1 MIWPDASFK
10 KLGLLEFQNKGVTCD
25 LINSIV
31 QGLAWN
37 RVQLKFDPKISE
49 MHMKL
54 ICKFKKKILM
64 VEIITYVQ
72 QLESCWKP
80 LELCT
85 ACDTLVI
92 LVDKQINKL
101 TKKNPCKDSRM
112 LDVNSMY
119 FKMRRS
125 LKSSK
130 LF

>member
-92 LVDKQINKL
+92 LVDKQINEL
-101 TKKNPCKDSRM
+101 IKKIPANDSRM

-119 FKMRRS
+119 FKMRCSFVQRD
-125 LKSSK
+125 
-130 LF
+130 

>member
-37 RVQLKFDPKISE
+37 RVQLKFDPKIPE

>member
-31 QGLAWN
+31 QGLAWT

-49 MHMKL
+49 MHMEL

-64 VEIITYVQ
+64 VEIITYLQ
-72 QLESCWKP
+72 QLECCWKP

-92 LVDKQINKL
+92 LVDKQINEL
-101 TKKNPCKDSRM
+101 IKKIPANDSRM

-119 FKMRRS
+119 FKIRRS
-125 LKSSK
+125 
-130 LF
+130 FVQRD

>member
-31 QGLAWN
+31 QGLAWT

-49 MHMKL
+49 MHMEL

-64 VEIITYVQ
+64 VEIITYLQ
-72 QLESCWKP
+72 QLECCWKP

-92 LVDKQINKL
+92 QVDKQINEL
-101 TKKNPCKDSRM
+101 IKKNPCKR
-112 LDVNSMY
+112 
-119 FKMRRS
+119 FKDARCEFNV
-125 LKSSK
+125 L
-130 LF
+130 